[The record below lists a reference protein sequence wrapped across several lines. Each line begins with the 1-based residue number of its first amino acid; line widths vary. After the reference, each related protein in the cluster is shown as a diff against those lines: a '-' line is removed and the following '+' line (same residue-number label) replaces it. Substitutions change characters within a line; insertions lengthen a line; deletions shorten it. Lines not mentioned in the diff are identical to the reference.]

1 MDKKQKR
8 GKRLSCKYIFVIL
21 LFGMLLLGALGQI
34 VVKTSNLEVENIQK
48 DCPEMTLADILNG
61 NWQALFEEYFA
72 EQIKIREYLIPV
84 RNQIMYQL
92 FSTSPNKNI
101 VIGKNGNLYEEEYI
115 CYELQIYPAMTSAE
129 VENLVY
135 KLKLLKN
142 LLEQKNK
149 SLFIYITPSK
159 ARVYAEDIPEIY
171 KMISPD
177 VKEESTYSL
186 FIDDLE
192 ESGIAYYDS
201 TLDVIELKKNV
212 AYDVFPKTGTH
223 WSKVTQ
229 AVSAKRLGEELEK
242 QLHIDLPQITIDFTV
257 SEEPL
262 HPDADLYKLLN
273 LIEESG
279 ETYYAPIINIEDE
292 QKEIYTLLARG
303 GSFMGESIYS
313 TLILNNYFEK
323 SYYMENTF
331 AISSEGIFNFNSY
344 EELDLKAI
352 LEESDIVLLEVNEE
366 AINRMSFGFV
376 DYLLENNILDY

>member
-34 VVKTSNLEVENIQK
+34 VVKTSNLEGENIQK

>member
-1 MDKKQKR
+1 MDKKQ
-8 GKRLSCKYIFVIL
+8 KRLSCKYIFVIL
-21 LFGMLLLGALGQI
+21 LLGMLLLGALGQI
-34 VVKTSNLEVENIQK
+34 VVKTSNLEGENIQK
-48 DCPEMTLADILNG
+48 DCPEMTLTDILNG
-61 NWQALFEEYFA
+61 NWQALFEEYFG

-242 QLHIDLPQITIDFTV
+242 QLHIDLPQITIDYKV

-292 QKEIYTLLARG
+292 QKEMYTLLARG
-303 GSFMGESIYS
+303 GSFMGESVYS

-331 AISSEGIFNFNSY
+331 AISSEGILNFTSY